1 MREQFQQKTFSLNL
15 ILDFV
20 QMVQYLKLRRQNNR
34 QSYLHSH
41 QFQ

>member
-1 MREQFQQKTFSLNL
+1 MREQFQQKTFPLNL

-20 QMVQYLKLRRQNNR
+20 QMVQYLKFGRQNNR